1 MYLGLYALSLS
12 NTFFFISP
20 YIREHYAGGHGE
32 WGCEAAP
39 SSSSSV
45 LGLAWPRGVASARET
60 EAADAATIS
69 PPSPYPFPQKILH
82 GKPSTWYTT
91 NSVCTGKGN
100 EHALVHCIVVEGP
113 ARSPRPGSFRH
124 FLCWINYLYLCARLC
139 FTPRPLL
146 PSLSLLI
153 GKTLVSPT
161 P

>member
-1 MYLGLYALSLS
+1 MREVTGSGDVRPRPPPPLPSSASLGL
-12 NTFFFISP
+12 
-20 YIREHYAGGHGE
+20 G
-32 WGCEAAP
+32 
-39 SSSSSV
+39 
-45 LGLAWPRGVASARET
+45 AWPPLAKRR
-60 EAADAATIS
+60 
-69 PPSPYPFPQKILH
+69 PPAPRPLAPPFPYPFPQKILH

-100 EHALVHCIVVEGP
+100 EHALVHCIVAEGP

-139 FTPRPLL
+139 FIPLPL